1 MERFRQWLRT
11 RIGYRSALYRFG
23 SALLNECAVAL
34 RAGPGVAMRIW
45 RLRLSPPGVQRA
57 IKFPNIAHP
66 FIVRSRSDDL
76 GTAINNFVRL
86 EYGQFPAS
94 FEPRTI
100 VDAGAYIGDTSA
112 YFLSRYPLAQVIAL
126 EPATASFQ
134 IASRNLHPYGAR
146 VVLKKAALGATRG
159 TVFISGNETAAGIST
174 SGEAVPMLTVPDLI
188 AEFPD
193 RCIDL
198 LKLDI
203 EGAERE
209 VLCSGAGAWLARVRR
224 IVVETHSNDIER
236 AVLLS
241 LREQGWRCVRFRNLW
256 YCEPTPSV
264 HSAVAA

>member
-1 MERFRQWLRT
+1 MERLRQWLRA

-23 SALLNECAVAL
+23 SAVLNECAVAL

-57 IKFPNIAHP
+57 IKFPGIIHP
-66 FIVRSRSDDL
+66 FLIRSHSDDL

-86 EYGQFPAS
+86 EYGQLPAS

-112 YFLSRYPLAQVIAL
+112 WFLSRYPQAQVIAL
-126 EPATASFQ
+126 EPATASLQ
-134 IASRNLHPYGAR
+134 IATHNQWPYCAR
-146 VVLKKAALGATRG
+146 VEVKKAALGATRG
-159 TVFISGNETAAGIST
+159 MVFISGNETAAGIST
-174 SGEAVPMLTVPDLI
+174 SGEAVPLLTVPDLI

-193 RCIDL
+193 QRIDL

-209 VLCSGAGAWLARVRR
+209 VL
-224 IVVETHSNDIER
+224 
-236 AVLLS
+236 
-241 LREQGWRCVRFRNLW
+241 
-256 YCEPTPSV
+256 
-264 HSAVAA
+264 